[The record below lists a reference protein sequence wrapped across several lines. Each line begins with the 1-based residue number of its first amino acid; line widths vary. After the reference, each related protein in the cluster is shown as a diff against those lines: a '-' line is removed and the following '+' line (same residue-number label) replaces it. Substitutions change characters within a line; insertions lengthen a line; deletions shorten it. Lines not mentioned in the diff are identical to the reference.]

1 MNQEEYLTLLL
12 FKQEEM
18 LYEMSELAGR
28 ADTYEYLADQYAT
41 TIARLC
47 TEIVDLE
54 AKIKSLPKW
63 VRKFY
68 NL

>member
-18 LYEMSELAGR
+18 LHEMSELSAK
-28 ADTYEYLADQYAT
+28 ADTYEYLADQYTT

-47 TEIVDLE
+47 TDIVDLE
-54 AKIKSLPKW
+54 AKIKSLPKFI
-63 VRKFY
+63 RKIY

>member
-18 LYEMSELAGR
+18 LHEMSELDAK

-54 AKIKSLPKW
+54 AKIKSLPKFI
-63 VRKFY
+63 RKFY